1 MAQDVD
7 SRVHAQLLE
16 CLRAIGATA
25 DGTSLVVR
33 AAIEHVQL
41 RVRVP
46 SRAIRRLVPRAPS
59 SKAKRKRVRIA
70 WIRLHVLVHFVP
82 GGQLSVACN
91 VAALPRAG
99 AGNGWGG
106 AGEGRPGRAG
116 RLRAAASRGV
126 AAGAQS
132 RVGVDRR
139 HANGRPFVDAAP
151 PC

>member
-1 MAQDVD
+1 MDSMDKHHRSHTTPNFSRLTGVLAQNENGGEDTFEL
-7 SRVHAQLLE
+7 AE
-16 CLRAIGATA
+16 G
-25 DGTSLVVR
+25 G
-33 AAIEHVQL
+33 
-41 RVRVP
+41 
-46 SRAIRRLVPRAPS
+46 IR
-59 SKAKRKRVRIA
+59 KKRKRVRIA
-70 WIRLHVLVHFVP
+70 WTRSHVLVHFVP

-99 AGNGWGG
+99 TGCGWGG
-106 AGEGRPGRAG
+106 AGEGRPSGAG